1 MPRTRLVL
9 AMLAAGAVMFTGC
22 SSNDGEPPAD
32 NSAPRQQNEAR
43 VANENDS
50 RERELT
56 PDQLKAAIGRVI
68 LSEGDIGH
76 DTEVQNQ
83 DDSLDVPTNDVCGKQ
98 GRSDGDR
105 LARNQ
110 DFFWK
115 GARNPDLVVSN
126 EAVAYKPG
134 KGEAALEEIKKAV
147 EDCDGWKH
155 DEGQI
160 KDIEVVDAPKGALE
174 GSFAWR
180 GTDDRKEADYS
191 YIAVYQRNGDLLS
204 AIYVWSTDK
213 DQLDEVAEDLTV
225 KAAQRLE
232 RALN

>member
-1 MPRTRLVL
+1 
-9 AMLAAGAVMFTGC
+9 MFTGC

-32 NSAPRQQNEAR
+32 NSAPRQQNEAQ
-43 VANENDS
+43 VASEKDS
-50 RERELT
+50 KERKVT
-56 PDQLKAAIGRVI
+56 PDQLKAAIGRII
-68 LSEGDIGH
+68 LNEGDIGH
-76 DTEVQNQ
+76 DTEVQGQ
-83 DDSLDVPTNDVCGKQ
+83 DDSLDVPTNDICGKEWP
-98 GRSDGDR
+98 SDRDR

-115 GARNPDLVVSN
+115 DQREPDLVVSN

-134 KGEAALEEIKKAV
+134 KGEDALAEIKKAI

-155 DEGQI
+155 DEGEI
-160 KDIEVVDAPKGALE
+160 KDIEVVEAPDGALE

-180 GTDDRKEADYS
+180 GTDDRKEDDYS
-191 YIAVYQRNGDLLS
+191 YIAVYQRSGDLLS
-204 AIYVWSTDK
+204 AIYIWSTDE
-213 DQLDEVAEDLTV
+213 DQVKEVAEDLTV

>member
-1 MPRTRLVL
+1 
-9 AMLAAGAVMFTGC
+9 MLAAGAVMVTGC

-32 NSAPRQQNEAR
+32 NSAPRQQNEAQ
-43 VANENDS
+43 VASEDDGK
-50 RERELT
+50 ERKVT

-68 LSEGDIGH
+68 LNEGDIGH
-76 DTEVQNQ
+76 GAEVQDQ
-83 DDSLDVPTNDVCGKQ
+83 DDSLDTPTNDVCAKEWPG
-98 GRSDGDR
+98 DGNR

-115 GARNPDLVVSN
+115 DQRVADLVVSN

-134 KGEAALEEIKKAV
+134 KGEAALAEIKKAI

-155 DEGQI
+155 DQGEI
-160 KDIEVVDAPKGALE
+160 KNIEVVDAPNGALE

-180 GTDDRKEADYS
+180 GTDDRKEKDYS
-191 YIAVYQRNGDLLS
+191 YIAVYQRSGDLLS
-204 AIYVWSTDK
+204 AIYIWATDK
-213 DQLDEVAEDLTV
+213 KEAQEIAEDLTV